1 MILLPTIGGLLG
13 FFYSKSQDTIYEA
26 GAIILVQHRGSGF
39 VPGTSDF
46 RRSQELAATYRRLL
60 TANPFL
66 KQARQNSAITDI
78 GGEFGSVSASTDSNP
93 PVLNVRARH
102 RDPTVAAI
110 TAQVVAEEFIDYAIE
125 QRLAEI
131 ARLQSAAAAQ
141 GITNFDD
148 LVAAQLATV
157 DSLSLLESVTTPE
170 SPVLPRTRQNIIL
183 GSLLGLVLAAGGALL
198 LESLRDTVRFPDQLA
213 RRFGATGLGT
223 VFKWTPKEV
232 AQGELVLQESPTSS
246 YAEAFRQIRA
256 NLQFAFANHPS
267 KVLLVS
273 SPGPGEGKS
282 TIICNLAIA
291 LAQTGKRVI
300 VVDGDLR
307 RPAVHRLFN
316 GVDRDP
322 GLSNFLADLST
333 DLAEVVHPTA
343 AEGVEVMPAGPT
355 PPNPAELLGSP
366 KMNTLLSQ
374 LKSVY
379 DTVLVDSPPLLL
391 VADGSLVASQ
401 MDGVIVVVDGF
412 GTRSSSL
419 QAALDTLRNTNVNIV
434 GVIINKLKRARFGY
448 GYTYPYYYYYSDYKY
463 YTDSDEM
470 PVNGTGRF
478 YSRLTQQARRVWS
491 RLRRD

>member
-1 MILLPTIGGLLG
+1 M
-13 FFYSKSQDTIYEA
+13 
-26 GAIILVQHRGSGF
+26 
-39 VPGTSDF
+39 
-46 RRSQELAATYRRLL
+46 
-60 TANPFL
+60 
-66 KQARQNSAITDI
+66 
-78 GGEFGSVSASTDSNP
+78 
-93 PVLNVRARH
+93 
-102 RDPTVAAI
+102 
-110 TAQVVAEEFIDYAIE
+110 
-125 QRLAEI
+125 
-131 ARLQSAAAAQ
+131 
-141 GITNFDD
+141 
-148 LVAAQLATV
+148 
-157 DSLSLLESVTTPE
+157 
-170 SPVLPRTRQNIIL
+170 
-183 GSLLGLVLAAGGALL
+183 
-198 LESLRDTVRFPDQLA
+198 
-213 RRFGATGLGT
+213 
-223 VFKWTPKEV
+223 
-232 AQGELVLQESPTSS
+232 
-246 YAEAFRQIRA
+246 
-256 NLQFAFANHPS
+256 
-267 KVLLVS
+267 
-273 SPGPGEGKS
+273 
-282 TIICNLAIA
+282 
-291 LAQTGKRVI
+291 
-300 VVDGDLR
+300 
-307 RPAVHRLFN
+307 
-316 GVDRDP
+316 DRDP

-401 MDGVIVVVDGF
+401 VDGVIVVVDGF